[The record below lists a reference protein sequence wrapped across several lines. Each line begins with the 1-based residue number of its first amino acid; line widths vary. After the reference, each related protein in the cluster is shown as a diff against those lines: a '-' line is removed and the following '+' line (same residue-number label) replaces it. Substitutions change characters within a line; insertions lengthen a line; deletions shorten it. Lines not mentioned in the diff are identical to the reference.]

1 MVLDFVF
8 QIWRRMNGFFQWW
21 FLWLFNAK
29 FMVSVSG
36 VIVDGAG
43 RVLLQRHR
51 HWIPDVWGLPGGI
64 IHAGESLEDGLAREV
79 REETGLE
86 IADIVLIKVVSGY
99 RLRMEGYFKARLAVI
114 GPETDMRLQKD
125 EVLEARFF
133 APDSLPEQML
143 PLQRKMV
150 DLVCGKG
157 S

>member
-1 MVLDFVF
+1 MMLDFVF
-8 QIWRRMNGFFQWW
+8 QIWRRMSGFFQWW
-21 FLWLFNAK
+21 FLWLVNAK

-36 VIVDGAG
+36 VILDGAG

-51 HWIPDVWGLPGGI
+51 HWVPDVWGLPGGI
-64 IHAGESLEDGLAREV
+64 LHAGESLEDGLAREV

-99 RLRMEGYFKARLAVI
+99 RLRMEGYFKARLA
-114 GPETDMRLQKD
+114 GTEMKMKLQKD

-150 DLVCGKG
+150 GLAYGKE